1 MENESPRR
9 AVTGHT
15 FEPKEPQRRK
25 ENKHSFWKTCKEAL
39 SRDRQQSV
47 GVCGMATWEG
57 AHSRGFW
64 ILSKANEL
72 KAELPTSKLSFQI
85 PS

>member
-57 AHSRGFW
+57 AHSRGFR
-64 ILSKANEL
+64 ILSKAEL
-72 KAELPTSKLSFQI
+72 LTSKLSFQI